1 MIPERVVE
9 EQKSGSK
16 RGMTEP
22 SERIQ
27 CASCWSRTGSLEALP
42 A

>member
-1 MIPERVVE
+1 MIPEWVVE

-16 RGMTEP
+16 RRMNEP

-27 CASCWSRTGSLEALP
+27 CASCWSRTGGLEALP